1 MMDLADGDD
10 EEQGG
15 IADGSSAA
23 TYKIF
28 QAAGELTIRRGLHLS
43 LPEHRGPCRGAKIC
57 FF

>member
-43 LPEHRGPCRGAKIC
+43 PGMFDAAFLFR
-57 FF
+57 F